1 MDPLVRSDSNP
12 VRYSKSRRAESPY
25 FTYMNLISTNDWLCR
40 IGALAI
46 ITAATI
52 SADRTQAQRR
62 PRTQPQIVITPYKT
76 TLVAGGV
83 DSALIKI
90 HLVDTKD
97 QDMLNASNAIHIQIT
112 GDASVYSAQDTT
124 LSMVD
129 GNLSFYLKSGATRG
143 IVKLKITGDSLVT
156 ASSEIHTVFPGIPHP
171 VTQGQPIAGKA
182 IIKDKI
188 IGADISFLPQME
200 ARGIHFTD
208 STGKPVDVF
217 AELKRHGFN
226 YIRLRVFDH
235 PETAKGYAP
244 GKGFCDLEHTK
255 AMALRIKAAGMKFLL
270 DIHYS
275 DYWADPQQQNKP
287 AAWADLDF
295 TTLKDSVYTYTKGV
309 VQALKDQGTAPD
321 MVQVGN
327 EINHGILWPD
337 GTVNN
342 LDSLAQL
349 LYAGIQ
355 GVKAVNPQTPI
366 MLHLAL
372 GGQNAEARWFLD
384 NMQARKVPYDVI
396 GLSYYP
402 TWHGTIAD
410 LAANMKDLSQRYH
423 KYVAVAEYAQKIAE
437 VNQTAFT
444 APGKETLGTFFWE
457 PLGTFFDRTGKET
470 DVLSQYPVIA
480 RKYGVQ

>member
-1 MDPLVRSDSNP
+1 MASAIMSAGKVR
-12 VRYSKSRRAESPY
+12 
-25 FTYMNLISTNDWLCR
+25 
-40 IGALAI
+40 
-46 ITAATI
+46 
-52 SADRTQAQRR
+52 AQRR
-62 PRTQPQIVITPYKT
+62 PRTLPQIVITPYKT
-76 TLVAGGV
+76 TLIAGGV

-97 QDMLNASNAIHIQIT
+97 QDMLTASNLIHIEIS
-112 GDASVYSAQDTT
+112 GDATVYGEKDTT
-124 LSMVD
+124 LGMVD
-129 GNLSFYLKSGATRG
+129 GNLSFYLKSGTARG
-143 IVKLKITGDSLVT
+143 TVKLKITGDSLMT
-156 ASSEIHTVFPGIPHP
+156 ASSEIHTVYPGVAHP
-171 VTQGQPIAGKA
+171 VTTNPPIAGKA
-182 IIKDKI
+182 VIKDKI

-217 AELKRHGFN
+217 EELKRHGFN

-255 AMALRIKAAGMKFLL
+255 AMAKRIKAAGMKFLL

-287 AAWADLDF
+287 AAWADLDI
-295 TTLKDSVYTYTKGV
+295 TTLKDSVYAYTKSV
-309 VQALKDQGTAPD
+309 IQALKDQGTAPD

-337 GTVNN
+337 GAVNN
-342 LDSLAQL
+342 LDTLAQL
-349 LYAGIQ
+349 LYAGIR
-355 GVKAVNPQTPI
+355 GVKAVSPQTPI

-384 NMQARKVPYDVI
+384 NMQARKVPFDVI

-410 LAANMKDLSQRYH
+410 LAANMRDLSERYH
-423 KYVAVAEYAQKIAE
+423 TYVMVAEYAQKIAD

-444 APGKETLGTFFWE
+444 APGREALGTFFWE

-480 RKYGVQ
+480 KKFGVQ